1 MYVIYLTVLPSSHWP
16 FPIPHICTVQAIKTL
31 VSDQGCHPGPD
42 LVYGDR
48 PPALAASCPHYSM
61 HSAIKHEVGK
71 QVEEASEGGDEPDL
85 HVQRDLAPGDVEG
98 RKGDSAW
105 ERVLCVKA
113 PWDSGRGM
121 VDRNHSRLS
130 EAA

>member
-1 MYVIYLTVLPSSHWP
+1 M
-16 FPIPHICTVQAIKTL
+16 
-31 VSDQGCHPGPD
+31 
-42 LVYGDR
+42 
-48 PPALAASCPHYSM
+48 
-61 HSAIKHEVGK
+61 
-71 QVEEASEGGDEPDL
+71 EEASEGGDEPDL

-130 EAA
+130 EAAQAKEVGWRDMGGSEQGGCARCC